1 MRWFG
6 KKKKEEENTSPKFS
20 AEEEKVIDTIMTA
33 QAPIDVRQAVAM
45 IDSLVQTQMSNLVLQ
60 LQVHRLI
67 SESDIWEGVE
77 SSLRNPEHK
86 HMFALIADLPSQ
98 MKAEQ
103 TQSGLSF
110 DNDTVM
116 SLLQFA
122 GDAVADEDEPY
133 LVVIFT
139 DGEDFAAYGANLS
152 IPSEGIEIGPD
163 TIEGLEKV
171 IVDFIDGYRQANNNS
186 PTEAVLVLHYPE
198 LSEGLVLSTNLYSVF
213 NDAGIRSQAG
223 IVRAGSQV
231 TVVHHE

>member
-1 MRWFG
+1 MGWFG
-6 KKKKEEENTSPKFS
+6 KKKKKEENTSPKFS

-33 QAPIDVRQAVAM
+33 QAPIDVRQAVGM
-45 IDSLVQTQMSNLVLQ
+45 IDSLVQTQISNLVLQ

-86 HMFALIADLPSQ
+86 HMFALIADLPSR

-133 LVVIFT
+133 LVVIFA
-139 DGEDFAAYGANLS
+139 DGEDFAAYGATLS
-152 IPSEGIEIGPD
+152 IPAEGIEIGPD

-198 LSEGLVLSTNLYSVF
+198 LTEGLVLSTNLYSVF

>member
-1 MRWFG
+1 MGWFG

-33 QAPIDVRQAVAM
+33 QAPIDVRQAVTM
-45 IDSLVQTQMSNLVLQ
+45 IDSLVQTQISNLVLQ

-103 TQSGLSF
+103 TQSGLTF
-110 DNDTVM
+110 NNDTVGN
-116 SLLQFA
+116 LLQLA
-122 GDAVADEDEPY
+122 DNTVADENEPY
-133 LVVIFT
+133 LVVVFI
-139 DGEDFAAYGANLS
+139 ESENLTAHGGNLQVL
-152 IPSEGIEIGPD
+152 EKGFEVGPD
-163 TIEGLEKV
+163 TIQGLET
-171 IVDFIDGYRQANNNS
+171 IIADFISTYRLMNNQS
-186 PTEAVLVLHYPE
+186 PAEAVLILHYPE
-198 LSEGLVLSTNLYSVF
+198 LPVGVVLAANLYSVF
-213 NDAGIRSQAG
+213 NNAGIRSQAG
-223 IVRAGSQV
+223 IVRAGSQI